1 MDQIMPFTPQPTGDG
16 SWTFFSPEFGELFHS
31 HHGAKQE
38 AKKKFVG
45 PTRLAERSPT
55 GEVSLL
61 DICYGLGYNSASA
74 LETLWSVNPQ
84 CQVSWVGLELDKRVA
99 ETAIAHQFHKN
110 WPHPI
115 NTILPQLASTGEAT
129 TPQFTGT
136 LHIGD
141 ARQTLASIIAQGFQ
155 ADAIFLDP
163 FSPPTC
169 PQLWTVE
176 FLDLVAQ
183 ALKPEG
189 YLATYSCAASV
200 RTALKLAGF
209 QIGTTS
215 PVGRKSPGTL
225 ARFCSNDLMPLS
237 EKEQEHLQ
245 TRAAIPYRDPTLA
258 DTAEMIRDRRQ
269 QEQQTSILEPSSHW
283 KKRWNHSGRGI
294 SEDAD
299 K

>member
-1 MDQIMPFTPQPTGDG
+1 MTQIPAFTPQPTGDG

-38 AKKKFVG
+38 AKKKFVE
-45 PTRLAERSPT
+45 PTRLGEQALK
-55 GEVSLL
+55 GEVGLL

-74 LETLWSVNPQ
+74 LETLWSANPQ
-84 CQVSWVGLELDKRVA
+84 CEVSWVGLELDERVA
-99 ETAIAHQFHKN
+99 KMAIAHQFHEH

-115 NTILPQLASTGEAT
+115 NTILPQLASTGRAT
-129 TPQFTGT
+129 TPQFTGI
-136 LHIGD
+136 LHIDD
-141 ARQTLASIIAQGFQ
+141 ARQTLASVIAQGFQ

-176 FLDLVAQ
+176 FLGLVAQ
-183 ALKPEG
+183 VLKPEG

-200 RTALKLAGF
+200 RAALRLAGF
-209 QIGTTS
+209 QIGTTV

-225 ARFCSNDLMPLS
+225 ARFCSENLISLS
-237 EKEQEHLQ
+237 EQEEEHLQ
-245 TRAAIPYRDPTLA
+245 TRAAIPYRDPSLR
-258 DTAEMIRDRRQ
+258 DTAEVIHDRRQ
-269 QEQQTSILEPSSHW
+269 QEQQNSSLEPSSHW
-283 KKRWNHSGRGI
+283 KKRWGAIAGNN
-294 SEDAD
+294 

>member
-1 MDQIMPFTPQPTGDG
+1 MTQIPAFTPQPTGDG

-38 AKKKFVG
+38 ANKKFVE
-45 PTRLAERSPT
+45 PTRLVGQALK
-55 GEVSLL
+55 GEVGLL

-74 LETLWSVNPQ
+74 LEALWSANPR
-84 CQVSWVGLELDKRVA
+84 CEVSWVGLELDERVA
-99 ETAIAHQFHKN
+99 EMAIAHNFHEN

-115 NTILPQLASTGEAT
+115 NTILPQLASTGRAT
-129 TPQFTGT
+129 TPQFTGI

-141 ARQTLASIIAQGFQ
+141 ARQTLASVIAQGFQ

-176 FLDLVAQ
+176 FLGLVAQ
-183 ALKPEG
+183 VLKPEG

-200 RTALKLAGF
+200 RAALRLAGF
-209 QIGTTS
+209 EIGTTV

-225 ARFCSNDLMPLS
+225 ARFCLDDLIPLS
-237 EKEQEHLQ
+237 QKEEEHLQ
-245 TRAAIPYRDPTLA
+245 TRAAIPYRDPSLT
-258 DTAEMIRDRRQ
+258 DTAEVIGDRRQ
-269 QEQQTSILEPSSHW
+269 QEQQNSSLEPSSHW
-283 KKRWNHSGRGI
+283 KKRWGAIAGNN
-294 SEDAD
+294 

>member
-1 MDQIMPFTPQPTGDG
+1 MNETPPFTPQATGDG
-16 SWTFFSPEFGELFHS
+16 SWTFFSQDFGELFHS

-38 AKKKFVG
+38 AKKKFVE
-45 PTRLAERSPT
+45 PTRLAQQGVK
-55 GEVSLL
+55 GEVCLL

-74 LETLWSVNPQ
+74 LETLWSANPQ
-84 CQVSWVGLELDKRVA
+84 CEVSWVGLELDRRVA
-99 ETAIAHQFHKN
+99 EMAIAHNFHDN

-115 NTILPQLASTGEAT
+115 NPIVSQLARTRGAT

-141 ARQTLASIIAQGFQ
+141 ARQTLQAVIAQGFQ

-176 FLDLVAQ
+176 FLALVAQ
-183 ALKPEG
+183 VLKPEG

-200 RTALKLAGF
+200 RAALRLAGLA
-209 QIGTTS
+209 IGTTS

-225 ARFCSNDLMPLS
+225 ARFCSDDLIPLS
-237 EKEQEHLQ
+237 QKEQEHLQ
-245 TRAAIPYRDPTLA
+245 TRAAIPYRDPTLT
-258 DTAEMIRDRRQ
+258 DMPEVIHQRRQ
-269 QEQQTSILEPSSHW
+269 QEQQASSLEPSSHW
-283 KKRWNHSGRGI
+283 KKRWQLIGQG
-294 SEDAD
+294 
-299 K
+299 